1 MSNFGPE
8 DIERFRMLI
17 EDRLGLSCAEWQA
30 ERLPSLLRERM
41 NKSSFSD
48 AGGYFDWLS
57 RPGVAEDELG
67 VLAEHLTVGETYFFR
82 EGRQIDALL
91 GLALPELLRR
101 ATPGEPLRI
110 LSAGCSSGEEAYTL
124 AIALR
129 QFLGETARYRVAI
142 TGIDMNPAAIRKA
155 RQAVYSAWSLRS
167 TPERVRDEWFIEAG
181 QSYRLREEIRSMVS
195 FEERNLL
202 TEDALFWKPRAFDV
216 IFCRNVSIYFS
227 PQATKAV
234 VGRLERSLAPGG
246 FLFLGHSESLRGIS
260 EEFELL
266 NTHETFYYRRRG
278 AVRPAAAS
286 AGSGDDDVLGQLSD
300 ASERE
305 SWAEIIHRSAERI
318 NAFTKPVPQR
328 PLASSAAASPTPPR
342 TPALATALELFKAE
356 RFEEAM
362 ALLTAMREAAPTDP
376 DVELL
381 TAVIYSNQGQFD
393 EAERICLRLI
403 RGGVQ
408 GDRVAAAHYLL
419 GLCYENAGN
428 RARAMD
434 HHRSAIQQDPY
445 FAMPHLHLGL
455 LARRAGDNDGARAEM
470 RLAADLVGCERPDRI
485 LLFGGGFHRNALLE
499 LCRAELTA
507 AGEAP

>member
-1 MSNFGPE
+1 MSRFASAE
-8 DIERFRMLI
+8 VERFRALI
-17 EDRLGLSCAEWQA
+17 EDRLGLSCADWQA

-41 NKSSFSD
+41 SKAAFSEED
-48 AGGYFDWLS
+48 DYLEWIS
-57 RPGVAEDELG
+57 RPGAGEDELG

-82 EGRQIDALL
+82 ESRQIDALL

-101 ATPGEPLRI
+101 MAPGEPIRI

-129 QFLGETARYRVAI
+129 QFLGETARYRMAI

-167 TPERVRDEWFIEAG
+167 TPERVRDTWFIEAG
-181 QSYRLREEIRSMVS
+181 PSYRLRDEIRSMVS

-202 TEDALFWKPRAFDV
+202 TEDPVFWRPGAFDV

-227 PQATKAV
+227 PQATKV
-234 VGRLERSLAPGG
+234 VVARIERALARGG

-260 EEFELL
+260 DEFELL

-278 AVRPAAAS
+278 PVRTAART
-286 AGSGDDDVLGQLSD
+286 SGDED
-300 ASERE
+300 AFGPLAESGERE
-305 SWAEIIHRSAERI
+305 SWVDIIHRSTERI
-318 NAFTKPVPQR
+318 NAFTKPVPR
-328 PLASSAAASPTPPR
+328 KASEPPPTEKPK
-342 TPALATALELFKAE
+342 AMQAYSTALELFKAE

-362 ALLTAMREAAPTDP
+362 ALLRSLREAAPSDP

-403 RGGVQ
+403 RLGGE
-408 GDRVAAAHYLL
+408 GDHVAAAHYLL

-428 RARAMD
+428 RARAME
-434 HHRSAIQQDPY
+434 HHQSAIRLDPY

-455 LARRAGDNDGARAEM
+455 LARRAGDTDRARAEM

-485 LLFGGGFHRNALLE
+485 LLFGGGFHRNALLD
-499 LCRAELTA
+499 LCRAELSA
-507 AGEAP
+507 VREAP

>member
-1 MSNFGPE
+1 MSQLGRE
-8 DIERFRMLI
+8 DIERFRTLI

-48 AGGYFDWLS
+48 AGDYFDWLS
-57 RPGVAEDELG
+57 RPGVAEAELG
-67 VLAEHLTVGETYFFR
+67 ILAEHLTVGETYFFR
-82 EGRQIDALL
+82 EGRQLDALL

-155 RQAVYSAWSLRS
+155 RQAVYSAWSLRA
-167 TPERVRDEWFIEAG
+167 TPDRVRDAWFVEVG
-181 QSYRLREEIRSMVS
+181 QNFRLREEIRAMVS

-202 TEDALFWKPRAFDV
+202 MEDALFWRPGAFDV

-227 PQATKAV
+227 PQATRAV

-246 FLFLGHSESLRGIS
+246 FLFLGHSESLRGLS
-260 EEFELL
+260 EEFDLL
-266 NTHETFYYRRRG
+266 NTHETFYYQRRG
-278 AVRPAAAS
+278 AVRSAAAAMS
-286 AGSGDDDVLGQLSD
+286 SSGGDGQD
-300 ASERE
+300 TAERE
-305 SWAEIIHRSAERI
+305 SWVDIIHRSAERI
-318 NAFTKPVPQR
+318 NAFTRAVPPR
-328 PLASSAAASPTPPR
+328 PPATAKSAAASPTPPR

-356 RFEEAM
+356 RFEEAI
-362 ALLTAMREAAPTDP
+362 ALLTSLREAVPTDP

-434 HHRSAIQQDPY
+434 HHRSAIQQDPH

-470 RLAADLVGCERPDRI
+470 RLAADLVGSERPDRI

-499 LCRAELTA
+499 LCRAELSA
-507 AGEAP
+507 VGEAP